1 MKKQKLIIADIL
13 ALILSLITI
22 YLPLFADKPTFLNYY
37 YMYIVAYFA
46 VIFSNKEDLR
56 VFFSFI
62 PLVSLS
68 FLILFLSGEDFTG
81 FEGLFASFFLTI
93 KTYYRLILSLF
104 ILYLVERILTKVF
117 GSYFTRG
124 LGIVLLIGFLLM
136 ENTDYLQDFEKYKDY
151 LFYGFIYFSFARIVP
166 AKKIRPYLYLVFILL
181 FIIEIMLIDKYK
193 VFIGFHISLL
203 ILTYL
208 ILKGDIYEIGFE
220 KYFLNGILYLFP
232 LIAFV
237 LDHILSLTS
246 LNLYVSAG
254 LIVLFIVM
262 ILYQIRFKIFDYV
275 FLGIHRD
282 KK

>member
-13 ALILSLITI
+13 AFILSLITI
-22 YLPLFADKPTFLNYY
+22 YLPLFTNKPTFLNYY

-46 VIFSNKEDLR
+46 VIFSNKKDLR

-68 FLILFLSGEDFTG
+68 FLILYLSGENFQG
-81 FEGLFASFFLTI
+81 FDGLFASFFNTI
-93 KTYYRLILSLF
+93 KTYYGLIFSLF

-117 GSYFTRG
+117 GSYFTKG
-124 LGIVLLIGFLLM
+124 LGLIFLLGFLLI
-136 ENTDYLQDFEKYKDY
+136 ENTAYLQSFIEYKDY
-151 LFYGFIYFSFARIVP
+151 LFYGFIYFSFARIIP
-166 AKKIRPYLYLVFILL
+166 AKKIRPYLYVIFILS
-181 FIIEIMLIDKYK
+181 FIIELMLIDKYK
-193 VFIGFHISLL
+193 IFIGFHISLL

-232 LIAFV
+232 LIAFI
-237 LDHILSLTS
+237 LDKKLNLTA

-254 LIVLFIVM
+254 LIVLFIAM
-262 ILYQIRFKIFDYV
+262 ILYQLRFKIFDYLL
-275 FLGIHRD
+275 LGIHKD